1 MIYATKIR
9 DGDPKPS
16 GKFPVGRP
24 NTFTAVVPVQS
35 RADLEVPR
43 QLNRDSK
50 GLQD

>member
-1 MIYATKIR
+1 MIYASKIR

-35 RADLEVPR
+35 RADYLPLGAACRDPR
-43 QLNRDSK
+43 ALPD
-50 GLQD
+50 